1 MIDELVEVVHR
12 AEELDLGVHR
22 PAATVVEVSFGG
34 LEDLG
39 ESQLD
44 QGNALTGLGPS
55 CWGGEAGRHVLL
67 AGRGLLTFRGEA
79 CLVGSAGDRDQQRE
93 AG

>member
-1 MIDELVEVVHR
+1 MLLGRVVDELVDVVHR

-22 PAATVVEVSFGG
+22 LAAAVVEVSSEA

-39 ESQLD
+39 ELRLD
-44 QGNALTGLGPS
+44 QGTVLTVLGPS

-67 AGRGLLTFRGEA
+67 AGRGLLTFRGKA
-79 CLVGSAGDRDQQRE
+79 CLVGIAGDRDQ
-93 AG
+93 

>member
-22 PAATVVEVSFGG
+22 LAAAVVEVSSEP

-39 ESQLD
+39 ESRLD
-44 QGNALTGLGPS
+44 QCTALTVLGPS
-55 CWGGEAGRHVLL
+55 RWGGKAGRHALL
-67 AGRGLLTFRGEA
+67 AGRGLLTFRGKA
-79 CLVGSAGDRDQQRE
+79 CLVSIAG
-93 AG
+93 